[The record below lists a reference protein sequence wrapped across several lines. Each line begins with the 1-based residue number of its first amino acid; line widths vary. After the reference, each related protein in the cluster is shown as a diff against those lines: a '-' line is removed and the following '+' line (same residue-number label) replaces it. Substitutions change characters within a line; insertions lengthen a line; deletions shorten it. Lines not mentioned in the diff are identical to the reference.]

1 MGRTSPQ
8 VSPPRAFPQ
17 EGQPVWQLAAPSPVA
32 GGSWVQ
38 SSGSQSGVTADW
50 PGQGARLARRGQR
63 RCSASYIVGTAPQ
76 NVSRAE
82 GESRLEMRAGE
93 CLGLSS
99 SSLCPG
105 QRTSSRTGLGHRLPG
120 ARARRPQATPQPSP
134 QASSPGG
141 HVWSLSKC
149 PGAPWMSASPALVSL
164 APWWLVCKT
173 VSSVRGPLHLDTESG
188 MVQSLL

>member
-50 PGQGARLARRGQR
+50 LGQGARLARQGQR

-82 GESRLEMRAGE
+82 GESRLEMQAGE

-105 QRTSSRTGLGHRLPG
+105 QRTSSRTGLGQTPRSQGQAAPG
-120 ARARRPQATPQPSP
+120 HTPAFPPS
-134 QASSPGG
+134 Q
-141 HVWSLSKC
+141 
-149 PGAPWMSASPALVSL
+149 
-164 APWWLVCKT
+164 
-173 VSSVRGPLHLDTESG
+173 
-188 MVQSLL
+188 